1 MAPGAG
7 LVEEFA
13 LVTFKS
19 TGRKYHGSII
29 YMQGTKFI
37 SMTISMLAICRM
49 AERRISEA
57 GGCIQKRDF
66 NL

>member
-1 MAPGAG
+1 MAPGAC

-29 YMQGTKFI
+29 FMQGTKFI
-37 SMTISMLAICRM
+37 LLTIRMQTICRM
-49 AERRISEA
+49 AERQIREA
-57 GGCIQKRDF
+57 GGCIQKMDF